1 MVENLL
7 DNTQEIISVS
17 EINRRAKS
25 ILEENFPFVW
35 IQGEVSNFFSAAS
48 GHWYFSL
55 KDESSEIR
63 CAMFANKSHRIT
75 FEPKDGDHLV
85 LNGTLSIFEGRGQYQ
100 IIVEHIELAGE
111 GALLKAFE
119 ELKKKLLTEGLFD
132 DSLKKKL
139 PSYPRSIAVVTSP
152 DGAVIQ
158 DIINVLS
165 RRSPFFSLTVVPTL
179 VQGEKAAP
187 LICEALNKASNLE
200 NIDLIILARGG
211 GSIEDLWAFNNEEV
225 ARTIVSCPIPLV
237 SAVGHETDFTI
248 SDFVA
253 DIRAP
258 TPSIAAEII
267 SQPYSEL
274 KEILEGYQSYLLKS
288 VESQFDSQ
296 KTRITNLIKR
306 IRHPGDKLREIGQK
320 VDYLETALIQE
331 MHQKVSFKK
340 NQLNLSQLS
349 LQQNSPQNKVKEAKV
364 YLQNASKDLLKAFNL
379 KIERKRKLLGELVAT
394 IEAVSPLSVLA
405 RGYSIIST
413 EPEGKILSSS
423 DQVEIGQTI
432 SAVLNKGSIKAE
444 VKSKD
449 KDEN

>member
-165 RRSPFFSLTVVPTL
+165 RRSPFFNLTVVPTL

-225 ARTIVSCPIPLV
+225 ARAIVNCPIPLV

-274 KEILEGYQSYLLKS
+274 KETLDGYQSYLLKS

-296 KTRITNLIKR
+296 RTRITNLIKR

-340 NQLNLSQLS
+340 NQLNLTQLS

-364 YLQNASKDLLKAFNL
+364 YLQNTSKDLLKAFKL

-423 DQVEIGQTI
+423 NQVKIGQTI

>member
-1 MVENLL
+1 MVENQL

-17 EINRRAKS
+17 EINKRAKS

-63 CAMFANKSHRIT
+63 CAMFTNKNHHIT

-119 ELKKKLLTEGLFD
+119 ELKKKLQLEGLFD
-132 DSLKKKL
+132 DSIKRQL
-139 PSYPRSIAVVTSP
+139 PAYPKNIAVVTSP

-158 DIINVLS
+158 DIINVLD
-165 RRSPFFSLTVVPTL
+165 RRSPFLDLTVVPTL

-187 LICEALNKASNLE
+187 LICDALNKVGKLK
-200 NIDLIILARGG
+200 NIDVVILARGG

-225 ARTIVSCPIPLV
+225 ARTIVNCPTPII

-248 SDFVA
+248 SDFVS
-253 DIRAP
+253 DLRAP

-274 KEILEGYQSYLLKS
+274 IETLKGYQNYISRSLI
-288 VESQFDSQ
+288 SQIDLQ
-296 KTRITNLIKR
+296 RTQVTNLIKR
-306 IRHPGDKLREIGQK
+306 IRHPGDKLREISQK
-320 VDYLETALIQE
+320 LDYVETALIQNINQE
-331 MHQKVSFKK
+331 ISFKK
-340 NQLNLSQLS
+340 NGLNLKDLS

-364 YLQNASKDLLKAFNL
+364 YLQNSSKDLLKAL
-379 KIERKRKLLGELVAT
+379 KLEIERKSKVLAEIVAT
-394 IEAVSPLSVLA
+394 LQAVSPLSVLS

-413 EPEGKILSSS
+413 EPDGKILSSS
-423 DQVEIGQTI
+423 NQVEIGQTI
-432 SAVLNKGSIKAE
+432 SAILSKGSIKAE
-444 VKSKD
+444 IKSKD
-449 KDEN
+449 ENEK

>member
-1 MVENLL
+1 MVENQL

-17 EINRRAKS
+17 EINKRAKS

-63 CAMFANKSHRIT
+63 CAMFTNKNHHIT

-119 ELKKKLLTEGLFD
+119 ELKKKLQLEGLFD
-132 DSLKKKL
+132 DSIKRQL
-139 PSYPRSIAVVTSP
+139 PAYPKDIAVVTSP

-158 DIINVLS
+158 DIINVLD
-165 RRSPFFSLTVVPTL
+165 RRSPFLDLTVVPTL

-187 LICEALNKASNLE
+187 LICDALNKVGKLKKV
-200 NIDLIILARGG
+200 DVVILARGG

-225 ARTIVSCPIPLV
+225 ARTIVNCPTPII

-248 SDFVA
+248 SDFVS
-253 DIRAP
+253 DLRAP

-274 KEILEGYQSYLLKS
+274 IETLEGYQNYISRS
-288 VESQFDSQ
+288 VISQIDFQ
-296 KTRITNLIKR
+296 RTQITNLVKR
-306 IRHPGDKLREIGQK
+306 IRHPGDKLREISQK
-320 VDYLETALIQE
+320 LDYIETALIQNINQE
-331 MHQKVSFKK
+331 ISLKK
-340 NQLNLSQLS
+340 NGLNLKDLS

-364 YLQNASKDLLKAFNL
+364 YLQNASKDLLKAL
-379 KIERKRKLLGELVAT
+379 KLEIERKSTVLAEIVAT
-394 IEAVSPLSVLA
+394 LQAVSPLSVLS

-413 EPEGKILSSS
+413 EPDGKILSSS
-423 DQVEIGQTI
+423 NQVEIGQTI
-432 SAVLNKGSIKAE
+432 SAILSKGSIKAE
-444 VKSKD
+444 IKSKD
-449 KDEN
+449 ENEK

>member
-165 RRSPFFSLTVVPTL
+165 RRSPFFNLTVVPTL

-225 ARTIVSCPIPLV
+225 ARAIVNCPIPLV

-274 KEILEGYQSYLLKS
+274 KETLEGYQSYLLKS

-296 KTRITNLIKR
+296 RTRITNLIKR
-306 IRHPGDKLREIGQK
+306 IRHPGDKLREIGQR

-364 YLQNASKDLLKAFNL
+364 YLQNASKDLLKAFKL
-379 KIERKRKLLGELVAT
+379 KVERKRKLLGELVAT

-423 DQVEIGQTI
+423 NQVKIGQTI

>member
-139 PSYPRSIAVVTSP
+139 PSYPRNIAVVTSP

-165 RRSPFFSLTVVPTL
+165 RRSPFFNLTVVPTL

-225 ARTIVSCPIPLV
+225 ARAIVNCPIPLV

-274 KEILEGYQSYLLKS
+274 KETLEGYQSYLLKS

-296 KTRITNLIKR
+296 RTRITNLIKR

-340 NQLNLSQLS
+340 NQLNLTQLS

-364 YLQNASKDLLKAFNL
+364 YLQNASKDLLKAFKL

-423 DQVEIGQTI
+423 NQVKIGQTI

>member
-165 RRSPFFSLTVVPTL
+165 RRSPFFDLTVVPTL

-225 ARTIVSCPIPLV
+225 ARAIVNCPIPLV

-274 KEILEGYQSYLLKS
+274 KETLEGYQSYLLKS

-296 KTRITNLIKR
+296 RTRITNLIKR

-340 NQLNLSQLS
+340 NQLNLTQLS

>member
-63 CAMFANKSHRIT
+63 CAMFANRSHRIT
-75 FEPKDGDHLV
+75 FEPKDGAHLV

-165 RRSPFFSLTVVPTL
+165 RRSPFFNLTVVPTL
-179 VQGEKAAP
+179 VQGKKAAP

-225 ARTIVSCPIPLV
+225 ARAIVNCPIPLV

-274 KEILEGYQSYLLKS
+274 KETLEGYQSYLLKS

-296 KTRITNLIKR
+296 RTRITNLIKR

-340 NQLNLSQLS
+340 NQLNLTQLS

-423 DQVEIGQTI
+423 NQVKIGQTI

>member
-1 MVENLL
+1 MVENQL

-17 EINRRAKS
+17 EINKRAKS

-63 CAMFANKSHRIT
+63 CAMFTNKNHRIT

-119 ELKKKLLTEGLFD
+119 ELKKKLQLEGLFD
-132 DSLKKKL
+132 DSIKRQL
-139 PSYPRSIAVVTSP
+139 PAYPKNIAVVTSP

-158 DIINVLS
+158 DIINVLD
-165 RRSPFFSLTVVPTL
+165 RRSPFLDLTVVPTL

-187 LICEALNKASNLE
+187 LICDALSKVGKLK
-200 NIDLIILARGG
+200 NIDVVILARGG

-225 ARTIVSCPIPLV
+225 ARAIVNCPTPII

-248 SDFVA
+248 SDFVS
-253 DIRAP
+253 DLRAP

-274 KEILEGYQSYLLKS
+274 IETLEGYQNYISRS
-288 VESQFDSQ
+288 VISHIDLQRTQ
-296 KTRITNLIKR
+296 ITNLIKR
-306 IRHPGDKLREIGQK
+306 IRHPGDKLREISQK
-320 VDYLETALIQE
+320 LDYIETTLIQNINQE
-331 MHQKVSFKK
+331 ISFKK
-340 NQLNLSQLS
+340 NGLNLKDLS

-364 YLQNASKDLLKAFNL
+364 YLQNASKDLLKAL
-379 KIERKRKLLGELVAT
+379 KLEIERKSTVLAEIVAT
-394 IEAVSPLSVLA
+394 LQAVSPLSVLS

-413 EPEGKILSSS
+413 EPDGKILSSS
-423 DQVEIGQTI
+423 NQVEIGQSI
-432 SAVLNKGSIKAE
+432 SAILSKGSIKAE
-444 VKSKD
+444 IKSKD
-449 KDEN
+449 EYEE

>member
-165 RRSPFFSLTVVPTL
+165 RRSPFFNLTVVPTL

-225 ARTIVSCPIPLV
+225 ARAIVSCPIPLV

-274 KEILEGYQSYLLKS
+274 KETLEGYQSYLLKS

-296 KTRITNLIKR
+296 RTRITNLIKR

-340 NQLNLSQLS
+340 NQLNLTQLS

-423 DQVEIGQTI
+423 NQVKIGQTI

>member
-1 MVENLL
+1 MVENQL

-17 EINRRAKS
+17 EINKRAKS

-63 CAMFANKSHRIT
+63 CAMFTNKNHHIT

-100 IIVEHIELAGE
+100 IIGEHIELAGE

-119 ELKKKLLTEGLFD
+119 ELKKKLQQEGLFD
-132 DSLKKKL
+132 DSIKRQL
-139 PSYPRSIAVVTSP
+139 PAYPKNIAVVTSP

-158 DIINVLS
+158 DIINVLD
-165 RRSPFFSLTVVPTL
+165 RRSPFLDLTVVPTL

-187 LICEALNKASNLE
+187 LICDALNKVGKLK
-200 NIDLIILARGG
+200 NIDVVILARGG

-225 ARTIVSCPIPLV
+225 ARTIVNCPTPII

-248 SDFVA
+248 SDFVS
-253 DIRAP
+253 DLRAP

-274 KEILEGYQSYLLKS
+274 IETLKGYQNYISRSLI
-288 VESQFDSQ
+288 SQIDLQ
-296 KTRITNLIKR
+296 RTQVTNLIKR
-306 IRHPGDKLREIGQK
+306 IRHPGDKLREISQK
-320 VDYLETALIQE
+320 LDYVETALIQNINQE
-331 MHQKVSFKK
+331 ISFKK
-340 NQLNLSQLS
+340 NGLNLKDLS

-364 YLQNASKDLLKAFNL
+364 YLQNSSKDLLKAL
-379 KIERKRKLLGELVAT
+379 KLEIERKSKVLAEIVAT
-394 IEAVSPLSVLA
+394 LQAVSPLSVLS

-413 EPEGKILSSS
+413 EPDGKILSSS
-423 DQVEIGQTI
+423 NQVEIGQTI
-432 SAVLNKGSIKAE
+432 SAILSKGSIKAE
-444 VKSKD
+444 IKSKD
-449 KDEN
+449 ENEK

>member
-63 CAMFANKSHRIT
+63 CAMFTNKSHRIT

-85 LNGTLSIFEGRGQYQ
+85 LNGTLSSFEGRGQYQ

-165 RRSPFFSLTVVPTL
+165 RRSPFFDLTVVPTL

-225 ARTIVSCPIPLV
+225 ARAIVNCPIPLV

-274 KEILEGYQSYLLKS
+274 KETLEGYQSYLLKS
-288 VESQFDSQ
+288 FESQFDSQ
-296 KTRITNLIKR
+296 RTRITNLIKR

-340 NQLNLSQLS
+340 NQLNLTQLS

-364 YLQNASKDLLKAFNL
+364 YLQNASKDLLKAFKL

-423 DQVEIGQTI
+423 NQVKIGQTI

-444 VKSKD
+444 VKSKNE
-449 KDEN
+449 DEN

>member
-165 RRSPFFSLTVVPTL
+165 RRSPFFNLTVVPTL

-225 ARTIVSCPIPLV
+225 ARAIVNCPIPLV

-274 KEILEGYQSYLLKS
+274 KETLEGYQSYLLKS

-296 KTRITNLIKR
+296 RTRITNLIKR

-423 DQVEIGQTI
+423 NQVKIGQTI

>member
-165 RRSPFFSLTVVPTL
+165 RRSPYFNLIVVPTL

-187 LICEALNKASNLE
+187 LICEALNKASDLE

-225 ARTIVSCPIPLV
+225 ARAIVNCPIPLV

-274 KEILEGYQSYLLKS
+274 KETLEGYQSYLLKS

-296 KTRITNLIKR
+296 RTRITNLIKR

-340 NQLNLSQLS
+340 NQLNLTQLS

-423 DQVEIGQTI
+423 NQVKIGQTI

>member
-1 MVENLL
+1 MVENQL

-17 EINRRAKS
+17 EINKRAKS

-63 CAMFANKSHRIT
+63 CAMFTNKNHHIT

-119 ELKKKLLTEGLFD
+119 ELKKKLQLEGLFD
-132 DSLKKKL
+132 DSIKRQL
-139 PSYPRSIAVVTSP
+139 PTYPKNIAVVTSP

-158 DIINVLS
+158 DIINVLD
-165 RRSPFFSLTVVPTL
+165 RRSPFLDLTVVPTL

-187 LICEALNKASNLE
+187 LICDALNKVGKLK
-200 NIDLIILARGG
+200 NIDVVILARGG

-225 ARTIVSCPIPLV
+225 AHAIVNCPTPII
-237 SAVGHETDFTI
+237 SAIGHETDFTI
-248 SDFVA
+248 SDFVS
-253 DIRAP
+253 DLRAP

-274 KEILEGYQSYLLKS
+274 IETLEGYQNYISRS
-288 VESQFDSQ
+288 VISQIDLQ
-296 KTRITNLIKR
+296 RTQITNLIKR
-306 IRHPGDKLREIGQK
+306 IRHPGDKLREISQK
-320 VDYLETALIQE
+320 LDYVETALIQNINQE
-331 MHQKVSFKK
+331 ISFKK
-340 NQLNLSQLS
+340 NGLNLKDLS
-349 LQQNSPQNKVKEAKV
+349 LQQNSPQNKIKEAKV
-364 YLQNASKDLLKAFNL
+364 YLQNASKDLLKAL
-379 KIERKRKLLGELVAT
+379 KLEIERKSTVLAEIVAT
-394 IEAVSPLSVLA
+394 LQAVSPLSVLS

-423 DQVEIGQTI
+423 NQVEIGQTI
-432 SAVLNKGSIKAE
+432 SAILSKGSIKAE
-444 VKSKD
+444 IKSKD
-449 KDEN
+449 ENEK

>member
-165 RRSPFFSLTVVPTL
+165 RRSPFFNLTVVPTL

-225 ARTIVSCPIPLV
+225 ARAIVNCPIPLV

-274 KEILEGYQSYLLKS
+274 KETLEGYQSYLLKS
-288 VESQFDSQ
+288 FESQFDSQ
-296 KTRITNLIKR
+296 RTRITNLIKR

-340 NQLNLSQLS
+340 NQLNLTQLS

-364 YLQNASKDLLKAFNL
+364 YLQNASKDLLKAFKL

-423 DQVEIGQTI
+423 NQVKIGQTI

>member
-139 PSYPRSIAVVTSP
+139 PSYPRIIAVVTSP

-165 RRSPFFSLTVVPTL
+165 RRSPFFNLTVVPTL

-225 ARTIVSCPIPLV
+225 ARAIVNCPVPLV

-274 KEILEGYQSYLLKS
+274 KETLEGYQSYLLKS

-296 KTRITNLIKR
+296 RTRITNLIKR
-306 IRHPGDKLREIGQK
+306 IRHPGDKLREIGQR

-423 DQVEIGQTI
+423 NQVKIGQTI
-432 SAVLNKGSIKAE
+432 SAVLNKGRIKAE

>member
-1 MVENLL
+1 MVENQL

-17 EINRRAKS
+17 EINKRAKS

-55 KDESSEIR
+55 KDETSEIR
-63 CAMFANKSHRIT
+63 CAMFTNKNHHIT

-119 ELKKKLLTEGLFD
+119 ELKKKLQLEGLFD
-132 DSLKKKL
+132 DSIKRQL
-139 PSYPRSIAVVTSP
+139 PAYPKNIAVVTSP

-158 DIINVLS
+158 DIINVLD
-165 RRSPFFSLTVVPTL
+165 RRSPFLDLTVVPTL

-187 LICEALNKASNLE
+187 LICDALNKVGKLKKV
-200 NIDLIILARGG
+200 DVVILARGG

-225 ARTIVSCPIPLV
+225 ARAIVNCPTPII

-248 SDFVA
+248 SDFVS
-253 DIRAP
+253 DLRAP

-274 KEILEGYQSYLLKS
+274 IETLEGYQNYISRS
-288 VESQFDSQ
+288 VISQIDLQ
-296 KTRITNLIKR
+296 RTQITNLIKR
-306 IRHPGDKLREIGQK
+306 IRHPGDKLREISQK
-320 VDYLETALIQE
+320 LDYVETALIQNINQE
-331 MHQKVSFKK
+331 ISFKK
-340 NQLNLSQLS
+340 NGLNLKDLS
-349 LQQNSPQNKVKEAKV
+349 LQQNSPQNKIKETKV
-364 YLQNASKDLLKAFNL
+364 YLQNASKDLLKAL
-379 KIERKRKLLGELVAT
+379 KLEIERKSTVLAEIVAT
-394 IEAVSPLSVLA
+394 LQAVSPLSVLS

-413 EPEGKILSSS
+413 EPDGKILSSS
-423 DQVEIGQTI
+423 NQVEIGQTI
-432 SAVLNKGSIKAE
+432 SAILSKGSIKAE
-444 VKSKD
+444 IKSKD
-449 KDEN
+449 ENEK

>member
-1 MVENLL
+1 MVENQL

-17 EINRRAKS
+17 EINKRAKS

-55 KDESSEIR
+55 KDETSEIR
-63 CAMFANKSHRIT
+63 CAMFTNKNHHIT

-119 ELKKKLLTEGLFD
+119 ELKKKLQLEGLFD
-132 DSLKKKL
+132 DSIKRQL
-139 PSYPRSIAVVTSP
+139 PAYPKDIAVVTSP

-158 DIINVLS
+158 DIINVLD
-165 RRSPFFSLTVVPTL
+165 RRSPFLDLTVVPTL

-187 LICEALNKASNLE
+187 LICDALNKVGKLKKV
-200 NIDLIILARGG
+200 DVVILARGG

-225 ARTIVSCPIPLV
+225 ARAIVNCPTPII

-248 SDFVA
+248 SDFVS
-253 DIRAP
+253 DLRAP

-274 KEILEGYQSYLLKS
+274 IETLEGYQNYISRS
-288 VESQFDSQ
+288 VISQIDLQ
-296 KTRITNLIKR
+296 RTQITNLIKR
-306 IRHPGDKLREIGQK
+306 IRHPGDKLREISQK
-320 VDYLETALIQE
+320 LDYVETALIQNINQE
-331 MHQKVSFKK
+331 ISFKK
-340 NQLNLSQLS
+340 NGLNLKDLS
-349 LQQNSPQNKVKEAKV
+349 LQKNSPQNKIKEAKV
-364 YLQNASKDLLKAFNL
+364 YLQNASKDLLKAL
-379 KIERKRKLLGELVAT
+379 KLEIERKSTVLAEIVAT
-394 IEAVSPLSVLA
+394 LQAVSPLLVLS

-413 EPEGKILSSS
+413 EPDGKILSSS
-423 DQVEIGQTI
+423 NQVEIGQTI
-432 SAVLNKGSIKAE
+432 SAILSKGSIKAE
-444 VKSKD
+444 IKSKD
-449 KDEN
+449 ENEK

>member
-1 MVENLL
+1 MVENQL

-17 EINRRAKS
+17 EINKRAKS

-63 CAMFANKSHRIT
+63 CAMFTNKNHHIT

-85 LNGTLSIFEGRGQYQ
+85 LNGTLSIFKGRGQYQ

-119 ELKKKLLTEGLFD
+119 ELKKKLQLEGLFD
-132 DSLKKKL
+132 DSIKRQL
-139 PSYPRSIAVVTSP
+139 PAYPKNIAVVTSP

-158 DIINVLS
+158 DIINVLD
-165 RRSPFFSLTVVPTL
+165 RRSPFLDLTVVPTL

-187 LICEALNKASNLE
+187 LICDALNKVGKLKKV
-200 NIDLIILARGG
+200 DVVILARGG

-225 ARTIVSCPIPLV
+225 ARAIVNCPTPII

-248 SDFVA
+248 SDFVS
-253 DIRAP
+253 DLRAP

-274 KEILEGYQSYLLKS
+274 IETLEGYQNYISRS
-288 VESQFDSQ
+288 VISQIDLQ
-296 KTRITNLIKR
+296 RTQITNLIKR
-306 IRHPGDKLREIGQK
+306 IRHPGDKLREISQK
-320 VDYLETALIQE
+320 LDYVETALIQNINQE
-331 MHQKVSFKK
+331 ISFKK
-340 NQLNLSQLS
+340 NGLNLKDLS
-349 LQQNSPQNKVKEAKV
+349 LQQNSPQNKIKEAKV
-364 YLQNASKDLLKAFNL
+364 YLQNASKDLLKAL
-379 KIERKRKLLGELVAT
+379 KLEIERKSTVLAEIVAT
-394 IEAVSPLSVLA
+394 LQAVSPLSVLS

-413 EPEGKILSSS
+413 EPDGKILSSS
-423 DQVEIGQTI
+423 NQVEIGQTI
-432 SAVLNKGSIKAE
+432 SAILSKGSIKAE
-444 VKSKD
+444 IKSKD
-449 KDEN
+449 ENEK

>member
-119 ELKKKLLTEGLFD
+119 ELKKKLLKEGLFD

-165 RRSPFFSLTVVPTL
+165 RRSPFFNLTVVPTL

-225 ARTIVSCPIPLV
+225 ARAIVNCPVPLV

-274 KEILEGYQSYLLKS
+274 KETLEGYQSYLLKS

-296 KTRITNLIKR
+296 RTHITHLIKR
-306 IRHPGDKLREIGQK
+306 IRHPGDKLREIGQR

-331 MHQKVSFKK
+331 MNQKVSFKK
-340 NQLNLSQLS
+340 NQLNLTQLS

-364 YLQNASKDLLKAFNL
+364 YLQNSSKDLLKAFQL

-423 DQVEIGQTI
+423 NQVKIGQTI
-432 SAVLNKGSIKAE
+432 SAVLNKGRIKAE

-449 KDEN
+449 QDEN

>member
-165 RRSPFFSLTVVPTL
+165 RRSPFFNLTVVPTL

-187 LICEALNKASNLE
+187 LICEALDKASNLE

-274 KEILEGYQSYLLKS
+274 KETLEGYQSYLLKS

-296 KTRITNLIKR
+296 RTRITNLIKR

-320 VDYLETALIQE
+320 VDYLEAALIQE

-340 NQLNLSQLS
+340 NQLNLTQLS

-364 YLQNASKDLLKAFNL
+364 YLQNASKDLLKAFKL

-394 IEAVSPLSVLA
+394 IEAVSHLSVLA
-405 RGYSIIST
+405 RGYSIISS

-423 DQVEIGQTI
+423 NQVKIGQTI

>member
-75 FEPKDGDHLV
+75 FEPKNGDHLV

-165 RRSPFFSLTVVPTL
+165 RRSPFFNLTVVPTL

-225 ARTIVSCPIPLV
+225 ARAIVNCPIPLV

-274 KEILEGYQSYLLKS
+274 KETLEGYQSYLLKS

-296 KTRITNLIKR
+296 RTRITNLIKR

-423 DQVEIGQTI
+423 NQVKIGQTI

>member
-139 PSYPRSIAVVTSP
+139 PSYPRNIAVVTSP

-165 RRSPFFSLTVVPTL
+165 RRSPFFDLTVVPTL

-225 ARTIVSCPIPLV
+225 ARAIVNCPIPLV

-274 KEILEGYQSYLLKS
+274 KETLEGYQSYLLKS

-296 KTRITNLIKR
+296 RTRITNLIKR

-340 NQLNLSQLS
+340 NQLNLTQLS

-364 YLQNASKDLLKAFNL
+364 YLQNASKDLLKAFKL

-423 DQVEIGQTI
+423 NQVKIGQTI
-432 SAVLNKGSIKAE
+432 SSVLNKGSIKAE

>member
-17 EINRRAKS
+17 EINKRAKT

-55 KDESSEIR
+55 KDEFSEIR
-63 CAMFANKSHRIT
+63 CAMFSNKNSQIT
-75 FEPKDGDHLV
+75 FEPKDGDHLI

-119 ELKKKLLTEGLFD
+119 ELKKKLLSEGLFD
-132 DSLKKKL
+132 DSTKKEL
-139 PSYPRSIAVVTSP
+139 PSYPKNIVVVTSP

-158 DIINVLS
+158 DIINVLK
-165 RRSPFFSLTVVPTL
+165 RKSPFFNLIIMPTL

-187 LICEALNKASNLE
+187 LICEALSKVSNLK

-225 ARTIVSCPIPLV
+225 ARTIANCSIPLV
-237 SAVGHETDFTI
+237 SAIGHETDFTI

-253 DIRAP
+253 DVRAP

-267 SQPYSEL
+267 GQPYSEL
-274 KEILEGYQSYLLKS
+274 RDTLDNYQNYILRSI
-288 VESQFDSQ
+288 ESLFDSQ
-296 KTRITNLIKR
+296 FKIISNLAKR
-306 IRHPGDKLREIGQK
+306 IRHPGDKLRELNQK
-320 VDYLETALIQE
+320 VDYLQTAIMQNINQE
-331 MHQKVSFKK
+331 MSYKK
-340 NQLNLSQLS
+340 NNLNLTKLS
-349 LQQNSPQNKVKEAKV
+349 LQQNSPENKLKETKAN
-364 YLQNASKDLLKAFNL
+364 LQNFSKDLFKILKIS
-379 KIERKRKLLGELVAT
+379 IERKNRLLGELVAT
-394 IEAVSPLSVLA
+394 IQAVSPLSVLA
-405 RGYSIIST
+405 RGYSILSI
-413 EPEGKILSSS
+413 EPDGKILSSS
-423 DQVEIGQTI
+423 NQVKVGQTI
-432 SAVLNKGSIKAE
+432 FAVLNEGNIRAE

-449 KDEN
+449 KNGK

>member
-165 RRSPFFSLTVVPTL
+165 RRSPFFNLTVVPTL

-225 ARTIVSCPIPLV
+225 ARAIVNCPIPLV

-274 KEILEGYQSYLLKS
+274 KETLEGYQSYLLKS

-296 KTRITNLIKR
+296 RTRITNLIKR

-340 NQLNLSQLS
+340 NQLNLTQLS

-423 DQVEIGQTI
+423 NQVKIGQTI

>member
-1 MVENLL
+1 MVENQL

-17 EINRRAKS
+17 EINKRAKS

-55 KDESSEIR
+55 KDETSEIR
-63 CAMFANKSHRIT
+63 CAMFTNKNHHIT

-119 ELKKKLLTEGLFD
+119 ELKKKLQLEGLFD
-132 DSLKKKL
+132 DSIKRQL
-139 PSYPRSIAVVTSP
+139 PAYPKNIAVVTSP

-158 DIINVLS
+158 DIINVLD
-165 RRSPFFSLTVVPTL
+165 RRSPFLDLTVVPTL

-187 LICEALNKASNLE
+187 LICDALNKVGRLKKV
-200 NIDLIILARGG
+200 DVVILARGG

-225 ARTIVSCPIPLV
+225 ARAIVNCPTPII

-248 SDFVA
+248 SDFVS
-253 DIRAP
+253 DLRAP

-274 KEILEGYQSYLLKS
+274 IETLEGYQNYISRS
-288 VESQFDSQ
+288 VISQIDLQ
-296 KTRITNLIKR
+296 RTQITNLIKR
-306 IRHPGDKLREIGQK
+306 IRHPGDKLREISQK
-320 VDYLETALIQE
+320 LDYVETALIQNINQE
-331 MHQKVSFKK
+331 ISFKK
-340 NQLNLSQLS
+340 NGLNLKDLS
-349 LQQNSPQNKVKEAKV
+349 LQQNSPQNKIKEAKV
-364 YLQNASKDLLKAFNL
+364 YLQNASKDLLKAL
-379 KIERKRKLLGELVAT
+379 KLEIERKSTVLAEIVAT
-394 IEAVSPLSVLA
+394 LQAVSPLSVLS

-413 EPEGKILSSS
+413 EPDGKILSSS
-423 DQVEIGQTI
+423 NQVEIGQTI
-432 SAVLNKGSIKAE
+432 SAILSKGSIKAE
-444 VKSKD
+444 IKSKD
-449 KDEN
+449 ENEK

>member
-1 MVENLL
+1 MVENQL

-17 EINRRAKS
+17 EINKRAKS

-55 KDESSEIR
+55 KDETSEIR
-63 CAMFANKSHRIT
+63 CAMFTNKNHHIT

-119 ELKKKLLTEGLFD
+119 ELKKKLQLEGLFD
-132 DSLKKKL
+132 DSIKRQL
-139 PSYPRSIAVVTSP
+139 PAYPKNIAVVTSP

-158 DIINVLS
+158 DIINVLD
-165 RRSPFFSLTVVPTL
+165 RRSPFLDLTVVPTL

-187 LICEALNKASNLE
+187 LICDALNKVGKLKKV
-200 NIDLIILARGG
+200 DVVILARGG

-225 ARTIVSCPIPLV
+225 ARAIVNCPTPII

-248 SDFVA
+248 SDFVS
-253 DIRAP
+253 DLRAP

-274 KEILEGYQSYLLKS
+274 IETLEGYQNYISRS
-288 VESQFDSQ
+288 VISQIDLQ
-296 KTRITNLIKR
+296 RTQITNLIKR
-306 IRHPGDKLREIGQK
+306 IRHPGDKLREISQK
-320 VDYLETALIQE
+320 LDYVETALIQNINQE
-331 MHQKVSFKK
+331 ISFKK
-340 NQLNLSQLS
+340 NGLNLKDLS
-349 LQQNSPQNKVKEAKV
+349 LQQNSPQNKVKEAKI
-364 YLQNASKDLLKAFNL
+364 YLQNSSKDLLKAL
-379 KIERKRKLLGELVAT
+379 KLEIERKSTVLAEIVAT
-394 IEAVSPLSVLA
+394 LQAVSPLSVLS

-413 EPEGKILSSS
+413 EPDGKILSSS
-423 DQVEIGQTI
+423 NQVEIGQTI
-432 SAVLNKGSIKAE
+432 SAILSKGSIKAE
-444 VKSKD
+444 IKSKD
-449 KDEN
+449 ENEK

>member
-139 PSYPRSIAVVTSP
+139 PSYPRNIAVVTSP

-165 RRSPFFSLTVVPTL
+165 RRSPFFNLTVVPTL

-225 ARTIVSCPIPLV
+225 ARAIVNCPIPLV

-274 KEILEGYQSYLLKS
+274 KETLEGYQSYLLKS

-296 KTRITNLIKR
+296 RTRITNLIKR

-340 NQLNLSQLS
+340 NQLNLTQLS

-423 DQVEIGQTI
+423 NQVKIGQTI

>member
-139 PSYPRSIAVVTSP
+139 PSYPRNIAVVTSP

-165 RRSPFFSLTVVPTL
+165 RRSPFFNLTVVPTL

-225 ARTIVSCPIPLV
+225 ARAIVNCPIPLV

-274 KEILEGYQSYLLKS
+274 KETLEGYQSYLLKS

-296 KTRITNLIKR
+296 RTRITNLIKR

-340 NQLNLSQLS
+340 NQLNLTQLS

-364 YLQNASKDLLKAFNL
+364 YLQNASKDLLKAFKL

-423 DQVEIGQTI
+423 DQVKIGQTI

>member
-1 MVENLL
+1 MVENQL

-17 EINRRAKS
+17 EINKRAKS

-55 KDESSEIR
+55 KDETSEIR
-63 CAMFANKSHRIT
+63 CAMFTNKNHHIT

-119 ELKKKLLTEGLFD
+119 ELKKKLQLEGLFD
-132 DSLKKKL
+132 DSIKRQL
-139 PSYPRSIAVVTSP
+139 PAYPKNIAVVTSP

-158 DIINVLS
+158 DIINVLD
-165 RRSPFFSLTVVPTL
+165 RRSPFLDLTVVPTL

-187 LICEALNKASNLE
+187 LICDALNKVGKLKKV
-200 NIDLIILARGG
+200 DVVILARGG

-225 ARTIVSCPIPLV
+225 ARAIVNCPIPII

-248 SDFVA
+248 SDFVS
-253 DIRAP
+253 DLRAP
-258 TPSIAAEII
+258 TPSVAAEII

-274 KEILEGYQSYLLKS
+274 IETLEGYQNYISRS
-288 VESQFDSQ
+288 VISQIDLQ
-296 KTRITNLIKR
+296 RTQITNLIKR
-306 IRHPGDKLREIGQK
+306 IRHPGDKLREISQK
-320 VDYLETALIQE
+320 LDYVETALIQNINQE
-331 MHQKVSFKK
+331 ISFKK
-340 NQLNLSQLS
+340 NGLNLKDLS
-349 LQQNSPQNKVKEAKV
+349 LQQNSPQNKIKEAKV
-364 YLQNASKDLLKAFNL
+364 YLQNASKDLLKAL
-379 KIERKRKLLGELVAT
+379 KLEIERKSTVLAEIVAT
-394 IEAVSPLSVLA
+394 LQAVSPLSVLS

-413 EPEGKILSSS
+413 EPDGKILSSS
-423 DQVEIGQTI
+423 NQVEIGQTI
-432 SAVLNKGSIKAE
+432 SAILSKGSIKAE
-444 VKSKD
+444 IKSKD
-449 KDEN
+449 ENEK

>member
-119 ELKKKLLTEGLFD
+119 ELKKKLLNEGLFD

-225 ARTIVSCPIPLV
+225 ARAIVNCPIPLV

-274 KEILEGYQSYLLKS
+274 KETLEGYQSYLLKS

-296 KTRITNLIKR
+296 RTRITNLIKR

-340 NQLNLSQLS
+340 NQLNLTQLS

-423 DQVEIGQTI
+423 NQVKIGQTI

>member
-75 FEPKDGDHLV
+75 FEPKNGDHLV

-165 RRSPFFSLTVVPTL
+165 RRSPFFNLTVVPTL

-274 KEILEGYQSYLLKS
+274 KETLEGYQSYLLKS

-296 KTRITNLIKR
+296 RTRITNLIKR

-423 DQVEIGQTI
+423 NQVKIGQTI

>member
-1 MVENLL
+1 MVENQL

-17 EINRRAKS
+17 EINKRAKS
-25 ILEENFPFVW
+25 ILEEKFPFIW

-63 CAMFANKSHRIT
+63 CAMFTNKNHHIT

-85 LNGTLSIFEGRGQYQ
+85 VNGTLSIFEGRGQYQ

-119 ELKKKLLTEGLFD
+119 ELKKKLQLEGLFD
-132 DSLKKKL
+132 DSIKRQL
-139 PSYPRSIAVVTSP
+139 PAYPKNIAVVTSP

-158 DIINVLS
+158 DIINVLD
-165 RRSPFFSLTVVPTL
+165 RRSPFLDLTVVPTL

-187 LICEALNKASNLE
+187 LICDALNKVVKLKKV
-200 NIDLIILARGG
+200 DVVILARGG
-211 GSIEDLWAFNNEEV
+211 GSIEDLWAFNNEDV
-225 ARTIVSCPIPLV
+225 SLAIVNCPTPII

-248 SDFVA
+248 ADFVS
-253 DIRAP
+253 DLRAP

-274 KEILEGYQSYLLKS
+274 IETLEGYQNYISRS
-288 VESQFDSQ
+288 VMSQIDLQ
-296 KTRITNLIKR
+296 RTQITNLIKR
-306 IRHPGDKLREIGQK
+306 LRHPGDKLREISQK
-320 VDYLETALIQE
+320 LDYLETTLIQNINQE
-331 MHQKVSFKK
+331 ISFKK
-340 NQLNLSQLS
+340 NGLNLKDLS

-364 YLQNASKDLLKAFNL
+364 YLQNASKDLLKAL
-379 KIERKRKLLGELVAT
+379 KLEIEKKSTDLAEIVAT
-394 IEAVSPLSVLA
+394 LQAVSPLSVLS

-413 EPEGKILSSS
+413 EPDGKILSSS
-423 DQVEIGQTI
+423 NQVEIGQTI
-432 SAVLNKGSIKAE
+432 SAILSKGSIKAE
-444 VKSKD
+444 IKSKD
-449 KDEN
+449 QK

>member
-165 RRSPFFSLTVVPTL
+165 RRSPFFDLTVVPTL
-179 VQGEKAAP
+179 VQGGKAAP

-225 ARTIVSCPIPLV
+225 ARAIVNCPIPLV

-274 KEILEGYQSYLLKS
+274 KETLEGYQSYLIKS
-288 VESQFDSQ
+288 FESQFDSQ
-296 KTRITNLIKR
+296 RTRITNLIKR
-306 IRHPGDKLREIGQK
+306 IRHPGDKLREIGQR

-340 NQLNLSQLS
+340 NQLNLTQLS

-364 YLQNASKDLLKAFNL
+364 YLQNASKDLLKAFQL

-423 DQVEIGQTI
+423 NQVKIGQTI

>member
-25 ILEENFPFVW
+25 ILEENFPLVW

-165 RRSPFFSLTVVPTL
+165 RRSPFFNLTVVPTL

-225 ARTIVSCPIPLV
+225 ARAIVNCPIPLV

-274 KEILEGYQSYLLKS
+274 KETLEGYQSYLLKS
-288 VESQFDSQ
+288 FESQFDSQ
-296 KTRITNLIKR
+296 RTRITNLIKR

-340 NQLNLSQLS
+340 NQLNLTQLS

-364 YLQNASKDLLKAFNL
+364 YLQNASKDLLKAFKL
-379 KIERKRKLLGELVAT
+379 KIERKNKLLGELVAT

-423 DQVEIGQTI
+423 NQVKIGQTI

>member
-165 RRSPFFSLTVVPTL
+165 RRSPFFDLTVVPTL

-225 ARTIVSCPIPLV
+225 ARAIVNCPIPLV

-274 KEILEGYQSYLLKS
+274 KETLEGYQSYLLKS

-296 KTRITNLIKR
+296 RTRITNLIKR

-340 NQLNLSQLS
+340 NQLNLTQLS

-364 YLQNASKDLLKAFNL
+364 YLQNASKDLLKAFKL
-379 KIERKRKLLGELVAT
+379 KIERKRKLLGELVAI

-423 DQVEIGQTI
+423 DQVKIGQTI